1 MKQKRKPPVVPL
13 GSEIEKVYSNKY
25 QCLLTKSTSYF
36 DESSKDWLNVKIEQN
51 LNKKKNEKESLSK
64 R

>member
-1 MKQKRKPPVVPL
+1 MKQKKKQAVVLL
-13 GSEIEKVYSNKY
+13 GTGIEKVYSNKY

-36 DESSKDWLNVKIEQN
+36 DESSKDWLNEKIEQN
-51 LNKKKNEKESLSK
+51 LNSKNEKENIYQ